1 MRILLV
7 VVYYLPSTMSSAKLI
22 HDLAVEF
29 HRQGHDVSVIAP
41 DESISSDCEI
51 SFEDNIEVV
60 RVRSG
65 KIKSAPR
72 ILRGFN
78 EARLSDILWKKGR
91 KYLVNHKFDL
101 IVYYSPT
108 IFFGSFV
115 QRARTFYGCRS
126 YLVLR
131 DIFPKWALDAG
142 VLKNGFIYRYFCRKE
157 MEQYRA
163 ADVIGV
169 QSPENLRYFRENDR
183 LKEFRSEVLYNWTT
197 LQENNLAAGNYRKML
212 GLEGKL
218 VFFYGGNI
226 GVAQDMDNIL
236 RLAER
241 LRSDPDAFFL
251 LVGEGSEAARVRQII
266 SEKGLLNIRLMG
278 AVDQEEYLAMLSEF
292 DIGLI
297 SLDKKLK
304 THNFPGKMLGYMYN
318 AMPILASI
326 NPENDLKEL
335 IERNKAGLISING
348 DDDIFFANAVQLL
361 RDRTSREEM
370 GKNARMLLEN
380 QFSVEKAARQI
391 LMNFQN

>member
-1 MRILLV
+1 
-7 VVYYLPSTMSSAKLI
+7 
-22 HDLAVEF
+22 
-29 HRQGHDVSVIAP
+29 
-41 DESISSDCEI
+41 
-51 SFEDNIEVV
+51 V

-91 KYLVNHKFDL
+91 KYLANHKFDL

-115 QRARTFYGCRS
+115 QRARAFYGCRS

-142 VLKNGFIYRYFCRKE
+142 VLKNGLIYRYFCRKE

-163 ADVIGV
+163 ADFIGV
-169 QSPENLRYFRENDR
+169 QSPENLRYFRENER

-197 LQENNLAAGNYRKML
+197 LDEKNLPAGNYRKML
-212 GLEGKL
+212 GLEGKV

-241 LRSDPDAFFL
+241 LRNDPDVFFL
-251 LVGEGSEAARVRQII
+251 LVGEGSEAARIRQII

-278 AVDQEEYLAMLSEF
+278 AVDQEEYLAMVSEF

-318 AMPILASI
+318 AMPILASV

-361 RDRTSREEM
+361 RNRTSREEM

-391 LMNFQN
+391 LMHFQN